1 MSTGRYVLKTMS
13 RLVTSRLLYRVAVG
27 ISVIMT
33 SRYLINEP
41 ALADTFEVAVTIM
54 SIVMIGS
61 EVGMSMVLMRSGAKQ
76 SADDLAKHYG
86 TALWIETLAWNILLW
101 VSVGGYGLL
110 HGFTPMFWLLLIL
123 GVNQGIIQYRVVIRS
138 IYRSLY
144 TQERITY
151 IEIVDGLSKLVCVWL
166 ITHLVED
173 RLTAAYSIASVYAV
187 TTFIFIA
194 IYAIYSFRLVRPRL
208 TVALARPM
216 LNEGIWYSL
225 QAVIMTVYFEID
237 KLMLRLFQQTGWAN
251 IATGDVARYG
261 AAARIIVFFLIFH
274 RIGLQVITPYLYASY
289 PEKMERYRRIVQF
302 STRYMSAAGIGLGVG
317 MIALAPEIIQLI
329 YGPKFAGI
337 ELALQ
342 LFAVFFIVR
351 FIGITSSQVLA
362 TTGNQPKRTKQEALG
377 VGFNI
382 ILDCILIPM
391 YGFLGGAIATLTTEV
406 VVQAAFFVMTRRLIR
421 DKILG
426 SLLQIIPALL
436 AGVVMGG
443 VVYSVKS
450 YLPIWLTTLLG
461 GLLYVSLLFIFRFF
475 NAEDKKI
482 LKHSKPTEVEDLVA

>member
-1 MSTGRYVLKTMS
+1 MPTGRYVLKTIS
-13 RLVTSRLLYRVAVG
+13 HLVTSRLLYRVAVG
-27 ISVIMT
+27 ISVIMS
-33 SRYLINEP
+33 SRYLINDP
-41 ALADTFEVAVTIM
+41 ALADTFEIAVTVM

-76 SADDLAKHYG
+76 SQDDFAKHYG
-86 TALWIETLAWNILLW
+86 TALWIETIAWNILLW
-101 VSVGGYGLL
+101 VSVGGYALLYGL
-110 HGFTPMFWLLLIL
+110 TPMFWLLLIL
-123 GVNQGIIQYRVVIRS
+123 GLNQAIIQYRVVVRS

-144 TQERITY
+144 ANERITY
-151 IEIVDGLSKLVCVWL
+151 IEVVDGLSKLVCVWL
-166 ITHLVED
+166 VTHLIDD
-173 RLTAAYSIASVYAV
+173 RLTAAYSIASAYAL

-208 TVALARPM
+208 TLALTRPM
-216 LNEGIWYSL
+216 LSEGMWYSL
-225 QAVIMTVYFEID
+225 QAVIMTIYFEVD

-274 RIGLQVITPYLYASY
+274 RIGLQVITPYLYASF
-289 PEKMERYRRIVQF
+289 PDKMERYRRIVQF

-329 YGPKFAGI
+329 YGPKFAGV

-342 LFAVFFIVR
+342 LFALFFIVR

-377 VGFNI
+377 VGLNV
-382 ILDCILIPM
+382 ILDCIFIPL
-391 YGFLGGAIATLTTEV
+391 YGFLGGAIATLSTEV
-406 VVQAAFFVMTRRLIR
+406 VVQTVFFVMTRRLIK
-421 DKILG
+421 DKIFG
-426 SLLQIIPALL
+426 SLLQIVPALL
-436 AGVVMGG
+436 AGGVMGV
-443 VVYSVKS
+443 VVYNVKD
-450 YLPIWLTTLLG
+450 YLPIWLTTLVG
-461 GLLYVSLLFIFRFF
+461 GLLYGGLLFVFRFF

-482 LKHSKPTEVEDLVA
+482 LKQPKPSAEDAVA